1 MGKMLHY
8 VWRKRGGGSKTRFMV
23 ILFRKISLISFSF
36 LVPCLHCFSGFWCWL
51 NERLLSISCEWQII
65 SNDFTTYKVG
75 RLFNL
80 HDLTHPGSPLP
91 SLVTELVELREF
103 ALGQTAAELGVKVV
117 KGELFLKLPP
127 PQLGREQLFVW
138 RHHGDV
144 FLWSLAKVQNVSKLP
159 IPLSFIN
166 KLRNF
171 LSATK
176 CGLRLPQN
184 LFQTNEQGSDC

>member
-1 MGKMLHY
+1 MSRRDAESPGSY
-8 VWRKRGGGSKTRFMV
+8 VFNTSMT
-23 ILFRKISLISFSF
+23 S
-36 LVPCLHCFSGFWCWL
+36 
-51 NERLLSISCEWQII
+51 
-65 SNDFTTYKVG
+65 KVG

-144 FLWSLAKVQNVSKLP
+144 FL
-159 IPLSFIN
+159 
-166 KLRNF
+166 
-171 LSATK
+171 
-176 CGLRLPQN
+176 
-184 LFQTNEQGSDC
+184 